1 MYLIELTVTHLF
13 AKGIYEIVK
22 CHIKILLS
30 KANETGLILLQQD
43 AILNSL
49 EDITKLLA

>member
-13 AKGIYEIVK
+13 AKVIYEIVR
-22 CHIKILLS
+22 CHLKTLLS
-30 KANETGLILLQQD
+30 KANETGLILLQRY

-49 EDITKLLA
+49 EDIAKLLA